1 MMKLSISNIAW
12 NVADDDKVA
21 ELLVSLNVSYIDT
34 APGKYFSDIKN
45 VNNEEIIKVRQWWQ
59 DRNIQFAGM
68 QSL

>member
-34 APGKYFSDIKN
+34 APGKYFLDIKN
-45 VNNEEIIKVRQWWQ
+45 VKDEEIINVRQW
-59 DRNIQFAGM
+59 
-68 QSL
+68 

>member
-45 VNNEEIIKVRQWWQ
+45 VNNEEIIKVRQ
-59 DRNIQFAGM
+59 
-68 QSL
+68 

>member
-34 APGKYFSDIKN
+34 I
-45 VNNEEIIKVRQWWQ
+45 
-59 DRNIQFAGM
+59 
-68 QSL
+68 